1 MIGKKR
7 KKNEEKVT
15 ENSGRSICHCLKRK
29 FVCKKDVLLTKENRF
44 LTDFDSLNLQ
54 KKTISK
60 FLGDDLKET
69 VILSDCKHKLKKKE
83 TVYDP
88 SCAKKHI

>member
-29 FVCKKDVLLTKENRF
+29 FVCKKKRCFADKRKQI
-44 LTDFDSLNLQ
+44 LNSQ
-54 KKTISK
+54 KKAISK

-69 VILSDCKHKLKKKE
+69 VILSDCKHKLKKRN
-83 TVYDP
+83 
-88 SCAKKHI
+88 SL

>member
-1 MIGKKR
+1 
-7 KKNEEKVT
+7 
-15 ENSGRSICHCLKRK
+15 L
-29 FVCKKDVLLTKENRF
+29 FAKKDVLLTKENRF
-44 LTDFDSLNLQ
+44 LTDFVPLNSQ

-69 VILSDCKHKLKKKE
+69 VILSDCKHKLKKKTK